1 MQIVTDWPGAVAC
14 AALLLS
20 PPAEAQISLA
30 VRRTGAER
38 RGGEEGD
45 SDAKFARFQG
55 EVGNFHW
62 YRFNMGGFA
71 VITLRPLGFCEV
83 LQQPEL
89 KKVDSV

>member
-30 VRRTGAER
+30 VERTGVDR
-38 RGGEEGD
+38 GRGGN

-55 EVGNFHW
+55 EVGNFH
-62 YRFNMGGFA
+62 
-71 VITLRPLGFCEV
+71 
-83 LQQPEL
+83 
-89 KKVDSV
+89 